1 MSNNR
6 FLQNK
11 KPNRFDILLDDDNK
25 DNQCLKKISDENKKN
40 SKYEPSKNS
49 FTQPF
54 KRDESHNNYE
64 DRNKNRQKIDKNS
77 NRNNNNNTNDRNKD
91 KFQNEQGN
99 NRFKNNEKE
108 QLQQSKIDFND
119 TNLFP
124 ELVNKENDSKNI
136 KDDDNI
142 FSLKFKDIL
151 DDSAKKDDTQK
162 IVHISPGW
170 LQMTIVDRK
179 IVTKHGQST
188 PYMEKIEKQK
198 ELENDIDHIMH
209 NIVET
214 LKINYEVYEKNYDL
228 INGEGAYNEKFR
240 LSAVYGS
247 EYDTESESEDNSS
260 NNDINDESYDDNDEY
275 SYNE

>member
-11 KPNRFDILLDDDNK
+11 KPNRFDILRDDDNK
-25 DNQCLKKISDENKKN
+25 DNQSLKKISDENKKN
-40 SKYEPSKNS
+40 SKYELSKNS

-64 DRNKNRQKIDKNS
+64 DRNKNRN
-77 NRNNNNNTNDRNKD
+77 NNNNNTNDRNKD
-91 KFQNEQGN
+91 KFQNEQVT
-99 NRFKNNEKE
+99 NRFKGNEQE
-108 QLQQSKIDFND
+108 QLHQSKIDFND

-124 ELVNKENDSKNI
+124 EFVNKENDSKNI

-142 FSLKFKDIL
+142 FSFKFKDIL
-151 DDSAKKDDTQK
+151 DDSLKKDDTQK
-162 IVHISPGW
+162 IVNISPGW

-179 IVTKHGQST
+179 IVTKHGQTT
-188 PYMEKIEKQK
+188 PYMEKLEKEK
-198 ELENDIDHIMH
+198 ELETNIDHIMH

-240 LSAVYGS
+240 LSRVYGS
-247 EYDTESESEDNSS
+247 EYNSESEDNSS
-260 NNDINDESYDDNDEY
+260 NNNDIINESYDDNDES
-275 SYNE
+275 SYDD

>member
-6 FLQNK
+6 FLQHK
-11 KPNRFDILLDDDNK
+11 KSNRFVILQDDEDSKN
-25 DNQCLKKISDENKKN
+25 NQSLKKISDENKKN
-40 SKYEPSKNS
+40 SNYEPSKNS

-64 DRNKNRQKIDKNS
+64 DRN
-77 NRNNNNNTNDRNKD
+77 NRNVDRNNRNVD
-91 KFQNEQGN
+91 RFQNEQVN
-99 NRFKNNEKE
+99 NRFKNNEKK
-108 QLQQSKIDFND
+108 QQSKIDFND

-142 FSLKFKDIL
+142 FSFKFKDIL
-151 DDSAKKDDTQK
+151 DDTTKKDDTQQ
-162 IVHISPGW
+162 IFQISPGW
-170 LQMTIVDRK
+170 LQMTLVDRK
-179 IVTKHGQST
+179 IVTEHGQST

-198 ELENDIDHIMH
+198 ELENNIDHIMH

-240 LSAVYGS
+240 LSPVYGS
-247 EYDTESESEDNSS
+247 EYDTESESEDNGSN
-260 NNDINDESYDDNDEY
+260 NNDIIDEYYDDNDPFIKLV
-275 SYNE
+275 